1 MHPIL
6 FSRGVNRSIREPFFN
21 NIKNLDFSGLPMGK
35 IVTVVIILA
44 VTQFL
49 RVFLTGV
56 ILKRIERFTSKTESK
71 LDDELIGILKPCL
84 SGLILMGGLWL
95 VKDILSENLGA
106 KLSQT
111 IDKCLNLIV
120 ILIIAYFVY
129 RAASIFGQI
138 IAEKLLHTDSD
149 LDDLLKPLMPK

>member
-1 MHPIL
+1 
-6 FSRGVNRSIREPFFN
+6 
-21 NIKNLDFSGLPMGK
+21 MGK

-84 SGLILMGGLWL
+84 SGL
-95 VKDILSENLGA
+95 S
-106 KLSQT
+106 
-111 IDKCLNLIV
+111 
-120 ILIIAYFVY
+120 
-129 RAASIFGQI
+129 
-138 IAEKLLHTDSD
+138 
-149 LDDLLKPLMPK
+149 